1 MIPPLTVIVAMSN
14 SIFQLVVTL
23 IMSFFV
29 LILARSQKF
38 DLDSFLYK
46 ADLDAS
52 SLLHMAVDGGNIK
65 VNFVRKTSS

>member
-1 MIPPLTVIVAMSN
+1 
-14 SIFQLVVTL
+14 
-23 IMSFFV
+23 MSFFV

-46 ADLDAS
+46 ADLDGS

-65 VNFVRKTSS
+65 VNFVRKDIIH

>member
-1 MIPPLTVIVAMSN
+1 MIPSLTVIVAMSN

-46 ADLDAS
+46 ADLDGT

-65 VNFVRKTSS
+65 VNFVRETSS

>member
-1 MIPPLTVIVAMSN
+1 MIPSLTVIVAMSN

-46 ADLDAS
+46 ADLDGS
-52 SLLHMAVDGGNIK
+52 YLLHMAVDGGNIK